1 MEASNQAGARTD
13 RRGGHAESSI
23 GPTNVG
29 SAGRDADFKRW
40 MLIRRNATE
49 ASCCSQLRIGPE
61 FLLTQD
67 GIDCVCQGL
76 AELSVFILKT
86 QRPGS

>member
-13 RRGGHAESSI
+13 RRGGLAESSI

-29 SAGRDADFKRW
+29 SAGRDAGFKPW
-40 MLIRRNATE
+40 MLIRRNATG
-49 ASCCSQLRIGPE
+49 AGCCSQRIGPE

-76 AELSVFILKT
+76 AELSVLIPKT